1 MSINIENMPIEDQN
15 PDFYIVKVPDKRF
28 YSFVP
33 RVAYIGHTISL
44 AETKYSVYQRTE
56 LEFCFRLSSAEQYA
70 EDKIDDQVYCT
81 EFPHLLIKHPGTL
94 HRYRTEH
101 PRTACFLI
109 YPADAVRSFER
120 ADIDLTQFAYPF
132 QITPEIQKLLDEL
145 RQCENQIHE
154 TDTPDRIDLLAVRLI
169 TEVISQSRRNSRV
182 LPHHNDIRQIAAY
195 IESHFNEPL
204 DFSTLAGK
212 YGMSLRTF
220 FRHWKE
226 NYHESP
232 AQFLLTCRM
241 EFAKH
246 LLLRSNMNI
255 NQIADSAGFS
265 SSGYFIQSFKRYYGR
280 TPAAMR
286 RECMQNVQA
295 K

>member
-1 MSINIENMPIEDQN
+1 MPNDN
-15 PDFYIVKVPDKRF
+15 PDFFIAKVPDKRF

-44 AETKYSVYQRTE
+44 PDTKFSVYQRTE

-70 EDKIDDQVYCT
+70 EDKIDDQVYCS

-94 HRYRTEH
+94 HRYRTEF
-101 PRTACFLI
+101 PRTAFFLI
-109 YPADAVRSFER
+109 YSADAVRAFER
-120 ADIDLTQFAYPF
+120 ADIDLAQFVHPF
-132 QITPEIQKLLDEL
+132 QITPEIQKLLAEL
-145 RQCENQIHE
+145 RRCEEQIHE
-154 TDTPDRIDLLAVRLI
+154 PDTPDRIDLLAVRLI

-182 LPHHNDIRQIAAY
+182 LPHQNDIRQIAAY

-204 DFSTLAGK
+204 DFSSLAAK
-212 YGMSLRTF
+212 SGMSLRSF

-226 NYHESP
+226 NYRESP
-232 AQFLLTCRM
+232 AQFLLSCRM

-246 LLLRSNMNI
+246 LLLRSSMNI
-255 NQIADSAGFS
+255 SQIADNAGFS
-265 SSGYFIQSFKRYYGR
+265 SSGYFVQSFKRYYGK

-286 RECMQNVQA
+286 RECMQNV
-295 K
+295 